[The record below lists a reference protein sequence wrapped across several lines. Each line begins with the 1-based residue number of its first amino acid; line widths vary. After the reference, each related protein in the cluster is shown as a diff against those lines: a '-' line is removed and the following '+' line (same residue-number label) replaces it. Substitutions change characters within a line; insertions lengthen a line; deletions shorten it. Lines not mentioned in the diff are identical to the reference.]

1 MICYLDRAFC
11 NSPNCRNECKRQLTE
26 EARQGA
32 NPERFKIGGQAM
44 TAPTREPLSED
55 TIKSLQVWIGSL
67 PHSQQIIFT
76 ALLAEHAEGRRL
88 LAAVRERLVSCERF
102 EDTPLSR
109 TLQHS
114 HSDLVET
121 RVHLLKHLLT
131 QTGIPAPAEAQEPK
145 P

>member
-1 MICYLDRAFC
+1 
-11 NSPNCRNECKRQLTE
+11 
-26 EARQGA
+26 
-32 NPERFKIGGQAM
+32 M